1 MGLFDPPLPPL
12 GEHSFSIENKQILPI
27 SKPPPLLHG
36 TFLGFLNSPSPY
48 KCLRNTC
55 MVPKPL
61 KPGQQCFTSGWG
73 HTSVDGTP
81 GTILKAVKMKIK
93 EPVHCRKG
101 ISIFSI
107 KKRLIK

>member
-1 MGLFDPPLPPL
+1 
-12 GEHSFSIENKQILPI
+12 
-27 SKPPPLLHG
+27 
-36 TFLGFLNSPSPY
+36 
-48 KCLRNTC
+48 

-61 KPGQQCFTSGWG
+61 RPGQQCFTSGWG

-101 ISIFSI
+101 IFLLKNFSFVLGVPGVPWHTQI
-107 KKRLIK
+107 LADQLTLFQPRGTDYAHLITTGTPGFSDLPTALQ